1 MWADVILSLSSRI
14 GRNTDEKRGWGG
26 VGVAAVVVGLGLG
39 LLGQNWWFVRERMGL
54 HWLLAEPYRQLG
66 FLYYQ
71 QKDNVRARAAFERYL
86 TLKPD
91 ASDAGRIKDYLVELA
106 R

>member
-1 MWADVILSLSSRI
+1 V
-14 GRNTDEKRGWGG
+14 
-26 VGVAAVVVGLGLG
+26 
-39 LLGQNWWFVRERMGL
+39 
-54 HWLLAEPYRQLG
+54 LAEPHRQLG

-71 QKDNVRARAAFERYL
+71 QKDNVRAREAFERYL